1 MTSVSRLLLGGA
13 LAACLAG
20 PALAQDLTFELVN
33 VSGYDLVEFY
43 TSPVDVGAWEE
54 DVFGAGVLP
63 SGNAVDVTI
72 ADGRTQCVYDLRFVF
87 ADGEVLEDSADL
99 CETGSYTIE

>member
-1 MTSVSRLLLGGA
+1 M
-13 LAACLAG
+13 
-20 PALAQDLTFELVN
+20 
-33 VSGYDLVEFY
+33 
-43 TSPVDVGAWEE
+43 
-54 DVFGAGVLP
+54 LP

-99 CETGSYTIE
+99 CEMGSYTIE